1 MSIAPSTC
9 GKAAGG
15 TVGKS
20 TGNAGHLAENLPHG
34 RSDTRVQSLCGTTE
48 FGSRLDIVH
57 YLPHQRLQLLSD
69 RDQYNVVDHSYGAGW
84 IDDREFN
91 AAVAMLLNGEIAE
104 QHRAD
109 RIVGS
114 DDPVCHR

>member
-1 MSIAPSTC
+1 MMLPL
-9 GKAAGG
+9 KQAA
-15 TVGKS
+15 TRHSYDEV
-20 TGNAGHLAENLPHG
+20 NLPHDC
-34 RSDTRVQSLCGTTE
+34 SDTRVRSLCGTME

-57 YLPHQRLQLLSD
+57 YLPHQRFLLLSD
-69 RDQYNVVDHSYGAGW
+69 RDQHNVVDRSYGAGG
-84 IDDREFN
+84 IQDREFN
-91 AAVAMLLNGEIAE
+91 AAVTMLLNDEIAE